1 MKFQY
6 GINTNKIDITDI
18 VHKKCLKDNTIYIPK
33 NDVVRRDLFN
43 IDPCPNIVKFVYING
58 CKFDKNIEIT
68 IDITKKICICFFGL
82 TRSLKYTHPSIN
94 EHILKILILNNYYFD
109 IYLHTYDLD
118 KLTNNRSNEKNIK
131 LDFNE
136 YKLLNPDYFM
146 ISTGISESGIDNL
159 YEMVDITNA
168 KWICVDVANGYMEQV
183 IQFCKKLRVV
193 FPNNIIVAGNVAT
206 REMVEALIIN
216 GKVDVVKIGIGPGSA
231 CLTRQKTGVGVPQL
245 SAIMDCADAAH
256 GVNGH
261 IIGDGGVTC
270 PGDMSKAFGGGADFV
285 MMGGQFA
292 GHDENPGAVEEINGK
307 KYKVFY
313 GMSSEHAMKKHYGQM
328 AKYRSSEGRKIKIPY
343 KGSLDNTV
351 LDYLGGVRST
361 CAYINASTIKNMPKC
376 TTFILASQQLN
387 TYFV

>member
-136 YKLLNPDYFM
+136 YKLLNPDYFL
-146 ISTGISESGIDNL
+146 IDNQIEFDKKINIDNYSL
-159 YEMVDITNA
+159 RGDPWNDKKASLFNLIRQLNSLKEVTNMHSNKEYNCYIYLRPDLKYLNNLNINIIKNLQKNTFYTPIWGKYGGLNDRLGLGDKNTMLKFGFRFNEAQEYA
-168 KWICVDVANGYMEQV
+168 KNKKLHSETFLNHVMINYKKVNINLKANRIRANGN
-183 IQFCKKLRVV
+183 IKK
-193 FPNNIIVAGNVAT
+193 
-206 REMVEALIIN
+206 
-216 GKVDVVKIGIGPGSA
+216 
-231 CLTRQKTGVGVPQL
+231 
-245 SAIMDCADAAH
+245 DC
-256 GVNGH
+256 
-261 IIGDGGVTC
+261 
-270 PGDMSKAFGGGADFV
+270 
-285 MMGGQFA
+285 
-292 GHDENPGAVEEINGK
+292 
-307 KYKVFY
+307 
-313 GMSSEHAMKKHYGQM
+313 
-328 AKYRSSEGRKIKIPY
+328 
-343 KGSLDNTV
+343 
-351 LDYLGGVRST
+351 
-361 CAYINASTIKNMPKC
+361 
-376 TTFILASQQLN
+376 
-387 TYFV
+387 